1 MQAIVLAGG
10 MGSRLRSVVADVP
23 KPMAPVAGRPFLEYL
38 LQALA
43 DAGFDRI
50 VLSVGH
56 MAQTIVDHF
65 GPRHLGMQ
73 IDYEIESRPL
83 GTGGATRAALRHIGE
98 DHAHVLNG
106 DTYVQFDA
114 AEMERIWRERRT
126 PVIVAREVDD
136 TARFGRLDVVDGRVT
151 RFCEKGVAGPGL
163 INAGVYLLPRTA
175 LDAFD
180 AGQTFSLE
188 QDYLAAA
195 VRETDIRVVTA
206 HGLFIDIGVPED
218 YRRAQQL
225 FSGFAA

>member
-43 DAGFDRI
+43 DAGFERI

-65 GPRHLGMQ
+65 GPHHRGMQ
-73 IDYEIESRPL
+73 IEYEIEPRPL
-83 GTGGATRAALRHIGE
+83 GTGGATRAALRHIDA
-98 DHAHVLNG
+98 DHAWVLNG

-114 AEMERIWRERRT
+114 AAMERIWREHHT

-136 TARFGRLDVVDGRVT
+136 TARFGRLDVVEGRVT

-195 VRETDIRVVTA
+195 VRETDFRVVTA

>member
-43 DAGFDRI
+43 DAGFERI

-65 GPRHLGMQ
+65 GPHHRGMQ
-73 IDYEIESRPL
+73 IEYAIELQPL
-83 GTGGATRAALRHIGE
+83 ATGGATRVALQHVTE
-98 DHAHVLNG
+98 DHAYVLNG
-106 DTYVQFDA
+106 DTFVQFDA
-114 AEMERIWRERRT
+114 AGMERIWRERHT

-136 TARFGRLDVVDGRVT
+136 TSRFGRLDVVDGRVT
-151 RFCEKGVAGPGL
+151 RFCEKGIAGPGL
-163 INAGVYLLPRTA
+163 INAGVYLLPRIA
-175 LDAFD
+175 LDAFEPGR
-180 AGQTFSLE
+180 AFSLE
-188 QDYLAAA
+188 QDYLAPA
-195 VRETDIRVVTA
+195 VLETDFSVVTA

-225 FSGFAA
+225 FSGFSA